1 MAEIKSTLDLVM
13 EKTKHLSQSSEE
25 KHAQR
30 RKDVENRLRGM
41 LQKYHDKVISLE
53 HLQRDYEGLKAE
65 FNLPDHT
72 FLAGQ
77 VIDRLEPDGDNR
89 ALLEAL
95 EHCCNLDPRGLADLI
110 KRYQAEIQTA
120 AQSRMKALKE
130 RLVKR
135 HDISGSAVVPNLETD
150 EDWQHQARDL
160 ASDVKEKLSQERER
174 LVGK

>member
-53 HLQRDYEGLKAE
+53 HLQREYERLKVE
-65 FNLPDHT
+65 FNLPDHA
-72 FLAGQ
+72 FLIAQ
-77 VIDRLEPDGDNR
+77 VIDRLDPDGDNR
-89 ALLEAL
+89 ALFEAL
-95 EHCCNLDPRGLADLI
+95 EHCCNLDSRGLADLI

-130 RLVKR
+130 ILVKS
-135 HDISGSAVVPNLETD
+135 HNISGSAVVPDLETD
-150 EDWQHQARDL
+150 EDWQHQARDM
-160 ASDVKEKLSQERER
+160 ASDVKGKMSQERIR
-174 LVGK
+174 LIGS